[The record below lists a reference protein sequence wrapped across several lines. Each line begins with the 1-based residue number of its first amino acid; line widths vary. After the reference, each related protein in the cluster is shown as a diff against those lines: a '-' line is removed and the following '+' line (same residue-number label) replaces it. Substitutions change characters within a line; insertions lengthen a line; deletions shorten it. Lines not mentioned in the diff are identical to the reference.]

1 MNYQTVAI
9 LVTDK
14 ISEAIDKRLN
24 DMPSER
30 VRVRIKWLKTN
41 ITLYYWEYEPFF
53 NRIDKRLHL
62 LDLLSDYDDNIQ
74 EGYKLLA
81 YGDDDFKE
89 IRENKVG
96 AELFSDYYMEYRFNF
111 LDNIKI
117 NQIKDLIDNIK
128 SNLNDIDYINE
139 SLRQD
144 EFLD

>member
-1 MNYQTVAI
+1 MNCQTVAI
-9 LVTDK
+9 LTTDK
-14 ISEAIDKRLN
+14 IAEDINKRLN
-24 DMPSER
+24 SKR
-30 VRVRIKWLKTN
+30 NNVKIKRLKTN

-53 NRIDKRLHL
+53 NRIDDRLHL
-62 LDLLSDYDDNIQ
+62 SDLLSDYDDDIQ

-117 NQIKDLIDNIK
+117 NQI
-128 SNLNDIDYINE
+128 
-139 SLRQD
+139 
-144 EFLD
+144 